1 MPHGAGLIVTIT
13 AGLVAAFVGGF
24 IATRLRMPTIVGY
37 LLAGVAIGPFTPGF
51 TGDVKIA
58 TELAEIG
65 VILLMF
71 GVGVHFSLRRL
82 LAVRALAVPGALGQ
96 ILAATV
102 LGGALALAWGWGP
115 GGAIVLGLALSVA
128 STVVLLRGLMEE
140 DLLETGHGRVAV
152 GWLIVEDLVTVLV
165 LVLLPAV
172 AVFLGGTSG
181 QGAAAALGG
190 SNVLLSFAL
199 AVGKTAFFVALM
211 LFVGAR
217 AFPWFLMQV
226 ARTNSRELFTLSVL
240 AVALGVAVGS
250 AALLGVSLALGAF
263 LAGMVIS
270 ESDQSHQAA
279 ADALPMRDAFA
290 VLFFV
295 SVGMLFDPSIV
306 VTAPAQVLAVLAV
319 IVVGKALAGF
329 ALVALLRGPVRTGL
343 TVGVGLAQIGEFS
356 FIVANLGRQ
365 LDLLPQEGYQLVL
378 AGALISISINPLLF
392 RMIRPLEAWLQSH
405 PRLRRFTGERM
416 PELQAQAE
424 HAPLR
429 DHAIVC
435 GYGRV
440 GSLVTTLL
448 EHRGIQCV
456 VLELNQRRVDELRL
470 RGTPAFFG
478 DAANPEVL
486 HHAGL
491 RNARVLVLA
500 MPDPLSV
507 RRVVEHARAL
517 NPGIAIIA
525 RTHSESEWSHLRARV
540 DEVVLGEREAAL
552 EIARATLTRFDLTP
566 DEALSLVETLRGRA
580 ELSAEA
586 VPELSLESV
595 RAARNAE
602 GPTTIPAAR

>member
-1 MPHGAGLIVTIT
+1 MPHGVGLIVTIT

-24 IATRLRMPTIVGY
+24 IATRLRLPTIVGY
-37 LLAGVAIGPFTPGF
+37 LLAGVVIGPFTPGF
-51 TGDVKIA
+51 TGDVEIA

-71 GVGVHFSLRRL
+71 GVGIHFSVRRL
-82 LAVRALAVPGALGQ
+82 LSVRALAVPGALGQ
-96 ILAATV
+96 ILIATL
-102 LGGALALAWGWGP
+102 LGGALALIWGWGV

-128 STVVLLRGLMEE
+128 STVVLLRGLIER
-140 DLLETGHGRVAV
+140 DLLETSHGRVAV

-172 AVFLGGTSG
+172 AVSLGGTAG
-181 QGAAAALGG
+181 HGAAATLGG
-190 SNVLLSFAL
+190 GNVLLAFLL
-199 AVGKTAFFVALM
+199 AIGKTALFVAFM

-226 ARTNSRELFTLSVL
+226 ARTNSRELFSLAVL

-250 AALLGVSLALGAF
+250 AMLLGVSLALGAF
-263 LAGMVIS
+263 LAGVVIS

-279 ADALPMRDAFA
+279 ADALPLRDAFA

-295 SVGMLFDPSIV
+295 SVGMLFDPRV
-306 VTAPAQVLAVLAV
+306 LVTSPGKVLAVLAV
-319 IVVGKALAGF
+319 VVIGKALAGF
-329 ALVALLRGPVRTGL
+329 LLVMLLRGPMRTGL
-343 TVGVGLAQIGEFS
+343 AVAAGLAQIGEFS
-356 FIVANLGRQ
+356 FIVAELGRELQ
-365 LDLLPQEGYQLVL
+365 LLPEEGYQLVL
-378 AGALISISINPLLF
+378 AGALLSISLNPLLF
-392 RMIRPLEAWLQSH
+392 RLIEPVEAWLQSQ
-405 PRLRRFTGERM
+405 PGLRRLLGER
-416 PELQAQAE
+416 PPDLRAPLSE
-424 HAPLR
+424 HASLR
-429 DHAIVC
+429 DHAIIC

-448 EHRGIQCV
+448 QHRGIQCV
-456 VLELNQRRVDELRL
+456 VLELNQRRVDDLRAQ
-470 RGTPAFFG
+470 GTEAYFG

-491 RNARVLVLA
+491 SRARVLVLA

-517 NPGIAIIA
+517 NPHVAIIA
-525 RTHSESEWSHLRARV
+525 RTHSEREWEHLRSRV

-566 DEALSLVETLRGRA
+566 DEALVLVETLRCRA
-580 ELSAEA
+580 ELGGESA
-586 VPELSLESV
+586 PELALRSV
-595 RAARNAE
+595 EAGRAA
-602 GPTTIPAAR
+602 G